1 MEMELTG
8 GFKNDAHLA
17 LWTSFIKS
25 NKAQQ
30 FMPKYF
36 EIDFQRN
43 FIGDANKLK
52 LLERTNA
59 ALVVGSRSGTP
70 WNDSRLLRLIAP
82 AFAAGLAPEY
92 CESSWIQVGQMRANP
107 APANV
112 ETRAGMQLRIEQADA
127 EAVSRHHI
135 FPEAV
140 LKNTICL
147 AAKEIAENKLKNA
160 MVERRVLLD
169 AAARFA
175 GMVPALAGQFSFDS
189 RIISSHLDARGE
201 SILKLIFGDIVP
213 EGAALFYNAVVRA
226 ESVVE
231 IEEKDKAKRDDYIA
245 SMPQVE
251 EELRQRVE
259 HQDATQTGLATLQLR
274 KKMESLQAH
283 FEAVVVLSDSTKAKI
298 IAVQLQ
304 CDELLADNVIVD
316 RNSTKL
322 AVAAFKKLQT
332 LLAPNGNRKSLSRI
346 DKECKELLEKE
357 IVNRNELH
365 SKFAEKLIP
374 TDVLS
379 EAFGEDVS
387 KDWGAGAAVEALHN
401 LIAPITLMPSKLAS
415 KFVIPNVDAAVAAA
429 AVAAV
434 SQANSAASVAA
445 DLASQASMAIFRASG
460 ANQSAQNAE
469 INQN

>member
-1 MEMELTG
+1 
-8 GFKNDAHLA
+8 
-17 LWTSFIKS
+17 
-25 NKAQQ
+25 
-30 FMPKYF
+30 
-36 EIDFQRN
+36 
-43 FIGDANKLK
+43 
-52 LLERTNA
+52 
-59 ALVVGSRSGTP
+59 
-70 WNDSRLLRLIAP
+70 
-82 AFAAGLAPEY
+82 
-92 CESSWIQVGQMRANP
+92 
-107 APANV
+107 
-112 ETRAGMQLRIEQADA
+112 MQLRIEQENV
-127 EAVSRHHI
+127 EAVSSHHI

-140 LKNTICL
+140 LKNPICL
-147 AAKEIAENKLKNA
+147 AAKEIAENKVKNS

-189 RIISSHLDARGE
+189 RIISPNLDARGE
-201 SILKLIFGDIVP
+201 CILKLIFGDIVP

-245 SMPQVE
+245 SMPQME

-259 HQDATQTGLATLQLR
+259 NQDATQTGLATLQLR

-304 CDELLADNVIVD
+304 CDELLANDVIVD
-316 RNSTKL
+316 RDSTKS
-322 AVAAFKKLQT
+322 AVATFKKLQT

-357 IVNRNELH
+357 IVNRNELY
-365 SKFAEKLIP
+365 SKFADKLIP
-374 TDVLS
+374 RDVLS

-401 LIAPITLMPSKLAS
+401 LLAPITLMPSKLAS

-429 AVAAV
+429 AVAAA
-434 SQANSAASVAA
+434 SQATSAASVAA
-445 DLASQASMAIFRASG
+445 NLASQASMAIFRASG
-460 ANQSAQNAE
+460 VNQSAQIAE
-469 INQN
+469 INEN